1 MPYIWDGGSYDPGR
15 SLGHSTRPHKARIR
29 LAVTKPVLAGFLIFS
44 GKRRTLPAAAAE
56 AASPRPCWLAH
67 LADERMVSLP
77 EGHCGAPAEK
87 PPATEEL
94 TSMPSLWGNAVGRR
108 AIRLST
114 RQSGPRTRD
123 LAGGPKSPPDLP
135 AAAAPTGQAGE
146 GPAVPEVSAES
157 AALLDEKPTAAA
169 ELVIVLLPPDD
180 AHDSPQTTALPAGIP
195 SLTRPRSAGPG
206 EIWVRITVPPRHSPL

>member
-1 MPYIWDGGSYDPGR
+1 MSYIRPGGSYDPGQ

-44 GKRRTLPAAAAE
+44 GKRRALPAAAAE

-67 LADERMVSLP
+67 LADERVVSLP
-77 EGHCGAPAEK
+77 EGRCGGPAEK

-94 TSMPSLWGNAVGRR
+94 ASMPGLWRNAVGLR

-114 RQSGPRTRD
+114 WQSGPRTRD
-123 LAGGPKSPPDLP
+123 LVGGPKSPPDLP

-146 GPAVPEVSAES
+146 VPAVPEVSVES
-157 AALLDEKPTAAA
+157 AGLHDEKPTAAA
-169 ELVIVLLPPDD
+169 ELIIVLLPPDD
-180 AHDSPQTTALPAGIP
+180 TASSPQTTALPAGIP
-195 SLTRPRSAGPG
+195 RLARPRRAGPG
-206 EIWVRITVPPRHSPL
+206 EVWVRITVPPRHSPR